1 MEIKIQ
7 LLSDLCTYSGESY
20 NSMVDTD
27 VSYDRY
33 GIPNIPA
40 KRLKGCIR
48 EAALEMKELGMIS
61 QDQFEEIFGKE
72 GEQRAAFSLSNACI
86 IDYEETT
93 AALNCCPYEELKTP
107 QNVLDQY
114 TCTRTQTAVDLESGV
129 ADENSLRTIRV
140 VRKGLRFQ
148 AECNWE
154 KEVSAPEILGQA
166 VSLVK
171 HIGMARTRGLGMVD
185 MVLVDTEQRKRPHVL
200 FEKKQLGEQNCIRY
214 VIRLK
219 SSLICKSPQGNQTVT
234 EDYIAGSKILGLIAG
249 SMKKDEY
256 RELISGSRELIV
268 SNAYVMNGKKRCT
281 PARISFY
288 KEKDQPYDSE
298 GNMWLKDM
306 LLVQDNEE
314 IRNRQMVPAK
324 IPYMDDEGCVQ
335 AVTTEISYH
344 HQRPEDKS
352 VGRATGE
359 DGSSFYQLSA
369 ISQGQSFCGY
379 IYADRGQAERIIEAV
394 NGLGEIRM
402 GYGRSSEFG
411 AVDFVLDQVLPVK
424 NNSQKAKTAVVTLVS
439 DMLLYNERG
448 MLSTDIQVLEQYLRI
463 LTGAEDLKI
472 ENPYL
477 RFAVTGGYNVTWK
490 CRKPISYAFGK
501 GSVFLINSASEFD
514 FGSLDGSF
522 IGERVSEGYGEIQVN
537 QLEKDSNICVRK
549 KKTGSSVHKLEMSF
563 PLMERLLQSE
573 FERRIQS
580 MIREKLAQYQA
591 DRQNNAE
598 GMKAAVSKLRVM
610 FKNETSYESMKEQA
624 AGIEKE
630 SKNKLCT
637 GLINLI
643 NPDEISREVTEQMQK
658 DYTEHFESRWTEQEL
673 FENVYRAYLTEL
685 KNVVKFL
692 GQKGEC

>member
-20 NSMVDTD
+20 NSMVDAD

-86 IDYEETT
+86 FDYEETT
-93 AALNCCPYEELKTP
+93 DALNCCPYEELKTP

-114 TCTRTQTAVDLESGV
+114 TCTRTQTAVDPESGV

-256 RELISGSRELIV
+256 RELISGSRELTV

-288 KEKDQPYDSE
+288 KEKDQSYDSE

-335 AVTTEISYH
+335 TVTTEISYH

-448 MLSTDIQVLEQYLRI
+448 MLSTDIQVLEQYLRS

-477 RFAVTGGYNVTWK
+477 RLAVTGGYNVTWK

-501 GSVFLINSASEFD
+501 GSVFLINSASEVD

-549 KKTGSSVHKLEMSF
+549 KKTGSSVHKLKMSF
-563 PLMERLLQSE
+563 PLMECLLQSE

-643 NPDEISREVTEQMQK
+643 NPDVISREVTEQMQK

-685 KNVVKFL
+685 KNAVKFL

>member
-20 NSMVDTD
+20 NSMVDAD

-48 EAALEMKELGMIS
+48 EAALEMKELGIIS

-86 IDYEETT
+86 FDYEETT
-93 AALNCCPYEELKTP
+93 DALNCCPYEELKTP

-114 TCTRTQTAVDLESGV
+114 TCTRTQTAVDPESGV

-256 RELISGSRELIV
+256 RELISGSRELTV

-288 KEKDQPYDSE
+288 KEKDQSYDSE

-335 AVTTEISYH
+335 TVTTEISYH

-448 MLSTDIQVLEQYLRI
+448 MLSTDIQVLEQYLRS

-501 GSVFLINSASEFD
+501 GSVFLINSASEVD

-549 KKTGSSVHKLEMSF
+549 KKTGSSVHKLKMSF
-563 PLMERLLQSE
+563 PLMECLLQSE

-643 NPDEISREVTEQMQK
+643 NPDVISREVTEQMQK

-685 KNVVKFL
+685 KNAVKFL

>member
-20 NSMVDTD
+20 NSMVDAD

-86 IDYEETT
+86 FDYEETT
-93 AALNCCPYEELKTP
+93 DALNCCPYEELKTP

-114 TCTRTQTAVDLESGV
+114 TCTRTQTAVDPESGV

-256 RELISGSRELIV
+256 RELISGSRELTV

-288 KEKDQPYDSE
+288 KEKDQSYDSE

-335 AVTTEISYH
+335 TVTTEISYH

-448 MLSTDIQVLEQYLRI
+448 MLSTDIQVLEQYLRS

-501 GSVFLINSASEFD
+501 CSVFLINSASEVD

-549 KKTGSSVHKLEMSF
+549 KKTGSSVHKLKMSF
-563 PLMERLLQSE
+563 PLMECLLQSE

-643 NPDEISREVTEQMQK
+643 NPDVISREVTEQMQK

-685 KNVVKFL
+685 KNAVKFL

>member
-20 NSMVDTD
+20 NSMVDAD

-86 IDYEETT
+86 FDYEETT
-93 AALNCCPYEELKTP
+93 DALNCCPYEELKTP

-114 TCTRTQTAVDLESGV
+114 TCTRTQTAVDPESGV

-256 RELISGSRELIV
+256 RELISGSRELTV

-288 KEKDQPYDSE
+288 KEKDQSYDSE

-335 AVTTEISYH
+335 TVTTEISYH

-411 AVDFVLDQVLPVK
+411 AVDFVLDQVLTVK

-448 MLSTDIQVLEQYLRI
+448 MLSTDIQVLEQYLRS

-501 GSVFLINSASEFD
+501 GSVFLINSASEVD

-549 KKTGSSVHKLEMSF
+549 KKTGSSVHKLKMSF
-563 PLMERLLQSE
+563 PLMECLLQSE

-643 NPDEISREVTEQMQK
+643 NPDVISREVTEQMQK

-685 KNVVKFL
+685 KNAVKFL

>member
-1 MEIKIQ
+1 
-7 LLSDLCTYSGESY
+7 
-20 NSMVDTD
+20 
-27 VSYDRY
+27 
-33 GIPNIPA
+33 
-40 KRLKGCIR
+40 
-48 EAALEMKELGMIS
+48 
-61 QDQFEEIFGKE
+61 
-72 GEQRAAFSLSNACI
+72 
-86 IDYEETT
+86 
-93 AALNCCPYEELKTP
+93 
-107 QNVLDQY
+107 
-114 TCTRTQTAVDLESGV
+114 
-129 ADENSLRTIRV
+129 
-140 VRKGLRFQ
+140 
-148 AECNWE
+148 
-154 KEVSAPEILGQA
+154 
-166 VSLVK
+166 
-171 HIGMARTRGLGMVD
+171 MVD

-256 RELISGSRELIV
+256 RELISGSRELTV

-288 KEKDQPYDSE
+288 KEKDQSYDSE

-335 AVTTEISYH
+335 TVTTEISYH

-448 MLSTDIQVLEQYLRI
+448 MLSTDIQVLEQYLRS

-501 GSVFLINSASEFD
+501 GSVFLINSASEVD

-549 KKTGSSVHKLEMSF
+549 KKTGSSVHKLKMSF
-563 PLMERLLQSE
+563 PLMECLLQSE

-643 NPDEISREVTEQMQK
+643 NPDVISREVTEQMQK

-685 KNVVKFL
+685 KNAVKFL

>member
-20 NSMVDTD
+20 NSMVDAD

-86 IDYEETT
+86 FDYEETT
-93 AALNCCPYEELKTP
+93 DALNCCPYEELKTP

-114 TCTRTQTAVDLESGV
+114 TCTRTQTAVDPESGV

-256 RELISGSRELIV
+256 RELISGSRELTV

-288 KEKDQPYDSE
+288 KEKDQSYDSE

-335 AVTTEISYH
+335 TVTTEISYH

-448 MLSTDIQVLEQYLRI
+448 MLSTDIQVLEQYLRS

-501 GSVFLINSASEFD
+501 GSVFLINSASEVD

-549 KKTGSSVHKLEMSF
+549 KKTGSSVHKLKMSF
-563 PLMERLLQSE
+563 PLMECLLQSE

-591 DRQNNAE
+591 DRQNNVE

-643 NPDEISREVTEQMQK
+643 NPDVISREVTEQMQK

-685 KNVVKFL
+685 KNAVKFL

>member
-20 NSMVDTD
+20 NSMVDAD

-86 IDYEETT
+86 FDYEETT
-93 AALNCCPYEELKTP
+93 DALNCCPYEELKTP

-114 TCTRTQTAVDLESGV
+114 TCTRTQTAVDPESGV

-256 RELISGSRELIV
+256 RELISGSRELTV

-288 KEKDQPYDSE
+288 KEKDQSYDSE

-335 AVTTEISYH
+335 TVTTEISYH

-448 MLSTDIQVLEQYLRI
+448 MLSTDIQVLEQYLRS

-501 GSVFLINSASEFD
+501 GSVFLINSASEVD

-549 KKTGSSVHKLEMSF
+549 KKTGSSVHKLKMSF
-563 PLMERLLQSE
+563 PLMECLLQSE

-580 MIREKLAQYQA
+580 MIREKLAQYQV

-643 NPDEISREVTEQMQK
+643 NPDVISREVTEQMQK

-685 KNVVKFL
+685 KNAVKFL

>member
-107 QNVLDQY
+107 QNVLNQY
-114 TCTRTQTAVDLESGV
+114 TCTRTQTAVDPESGV

-185 MVLVDTEQRKRPHVL
+185 MALVDTVQKKTPRVL
-200 FEKKQLGEQNCIRY
+200 FEKDQLGEQNCIRY

-281 PARISFY
+281 PVRISFY

-335 AVTTEISYH
+335 TVTTEISYH

-411 AVDFVLDQVLPVK
+411 AVDFVLEQVLPVK

-448 MLSTDIQVLEQYLRI
+448 MLSTDIQVLEQYLRG

-501 GSVFLINSASEFD
+501 GSVFLINAASEFD

-522 IGERVSEGYGEIQVN
+522 IGERVSEGYGEIQVKS
-537 QLEKDSNICVRK
+537 LEKDSNICVRK

-591 DRQNNAE
+591 GRQNNAE

-630 SKNKLCT
+630 SKNELCT

-643 NPDEISREVTEQMQK
+643 NPDVISREVTEQMQK

>member
-20 NSMVDTD
+20 NSMVDAD

-86 IDYEETT
+86 FDYEETT
-93 AALNCCPYEELKTP
+93 DALNCCPYEELKTP

-114 TCTRTQTAVDLESGV
+114 TCTRTQTAVDPESGV

-256 RELISGSRELIV
+256 RELISGSRELTV

-288 KEKDQPYDSE
+288 KEKDQSYDSE

-335 AVTTEISYH
+335 TVTTEISYH

-448 MLSTDIQVLEQYLRI
+448 MLSTDIQVLEQYLRS

-477 RFAVTGGYNVTWK
+477 RLAVTGGYNVTWK

-501 GSVFLINSASEFD
+501 GSVFLINSASEVD

-549 KKTGSSVHKLEMSF
+549 KKTGSSVHKLKMSF
-563 PLMERLLQSE
+563 PLMECLLQSE

-591 DRQNNAE
+591 DRQNNAG

-643 NPDEISREVTEQMQK
+643 NPDVISREVTEQMQK

-685 KNVVKFL
+685 KNAVKFL

>member
-20 NSMVDTD
+20 NSMVDAD

-86 IDYEETT
+86 FDYEETT
-93 AALNCCPYEELKTP
+93 DALNCCPYEELKTP

-114 TCTRTQTAVDLESGV
+114 TCTRTQTAVDPESGV

-256 RELISGSRELIV
+256 RELISGSRELTV

-288 KEKDQPYDSE
+288 KEKDQSYDSE

-335 AVTTEISYH
+335 TVTTEISYH
-344 HQRPEDKS
+344 HERPEDKS

-448 MLSTDIQVLEQYLRI
+448 MLSTDIQVLEQYLRS

-501 GSVFLINSASEFD
+501 GSVFLINSASEVD

-549 KKTGSSVHKLEMSF
+549 KKTGSSVHKLKMSF
-563 PLMERLLQSE
+563 PLMECLLQSE

-643 NPDEISREVTEQMQK
+643 NPDVISREVTEQMQK

-685 KNVVKFL
+685 KNAVKFL